1 MLSVIVPSR
10 SDQYLQKTVD
20 SLLDKAKGEVEV
32 IVVLDGIWSQ
42 PNDDKRVTVIHQG
55 MQHNSLGMRAGINAG
70 MAIAKGGYVMKIDE
84 HCMLDEGYDVKLI
97 EDCEKH
103 DVVVPRRKR
112 LNPEPWTL
120 VEDGRRD
127 IDYMYLT
134 NPFMRPG
141 DKTNGLR
148 GQEWKQ
154 RYEENEDILYDES
167 MSTQGSCYFMRKDHW
182 DKVIKRLED
191 DKYGPFTSEAQEIGL
206 KTQLSGGRLMTNK
219 KTWYAHW
226 WKGKRGKGYGFS
238 NAQYRVHQKE
248 TEEGRLYTIN
258 YWLYTNEYK
267 YTFEWLMNKFWPVPT
282 WPEDWKELIKK
293 HA

>member
-1 MLSVIVPSR
+1 MLSVIIPSR

-20 SLLDKAKGEVEV
+20 DLLVKAKGDVEV

-42 PNDDKRVTVIHQG
+42 PNDDKRVIVIHQG
-55 MQHNSLGMRAGINAG
+55 EQHDSLGMRAGINAG
-70 MAIAKGGYVMKIDE
+70 MAIAKGEYVQKIDE

-141 DKTNGLR
+141 DKNNGLR

-154 RYEENEDILYDES
+154 RYADNEDILYDES

-182 DKVIKRLED
+182 DRVIIRLED
-191 DKYGPFTSEAQEIGL
+191 EKYGPFTSEAQEIGL

-226 WKGKRGKGYGFS
+226 WKGKAGKGYGFS
-238 NAQYRVHQKE
+238 NNQYRKHQKQ

-258 YWLYTNEYK
+258 YWLYTKDYK
-267 YTFEWLMNKFWPVPT
+267 YDFEWLMEKFWPVPT
-282 WPEDWKELIKK
+282 WPDEWKELIKK